1 MICTRM
7 GLLLLILFSLPTL
20 GRAVV
25 WQQPPQ
31 PESTEDEFAL
41 LLKLNREIKPIEVAN
56 IEGTK
61 RYLAN
66 LAGHKALVVVF
77 LDFRCP
83 ISNRMIPVLNDLT
96 ARYTGLDVAIAGVVC
111 GGVTLDELVSK
122 KRNIGFNSSSF
133 VTRI

>member
-7 GLLLLILFSLPTL
+7 CFLLMILFSLPTL
-20 GRAVV
+20 SRAVV

-31 PESTEDEFAL
+31 TESTEGEVAL
-41 LLKLNREIKPIEVAN
+41 LLKLNKEIKPIEVAN

-61 RYLAN
+61 RYMVNKAE
-66 LAGHKALVVVF
+66 HKALVLVF

-111 GGVTLDELVSK
+111 GG
-122 KRNIGFNSSSF
+122 
-133 VTRI
+133 

>member
-1 MICTRM
+1 M

-20 GRAVV
+20 SRTVA
-25 WQQPPQ
+25 WPPPPQ
-31 PESTEDEFAL
+31 PESTEDEVAL
-41 LLKLNREIKPIEVAN
+41 LLKLNKEIKTIEVAN

-61 RYLAN
+61 RYMVNPAD
-66 LAGHKALVVVF
+66 HKGLVVVF

-111 GGVTLDELVSK
+111 GGVTLDELASK
-122 KRNIGFNSSSF
+122 KGISDP
-133 VTRI
+133 I